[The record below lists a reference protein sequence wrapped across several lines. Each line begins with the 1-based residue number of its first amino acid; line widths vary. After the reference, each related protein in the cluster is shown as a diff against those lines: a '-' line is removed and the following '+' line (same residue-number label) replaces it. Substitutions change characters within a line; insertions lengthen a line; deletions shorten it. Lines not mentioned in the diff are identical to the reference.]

1 MKFIVL
7 FLHIDGLK
15 LIFNR
20 LRRHFTKFDVLVYA
34 KDICAIKLIISDIN
48 WFDGIIKNLR
58 AQLFLSIN
66 HHFWD
71 LTSFTLRLARLLLL
85 LVNCLL
91 LVLCSDLGVVLEDA
105 FAFFAALLVFAI
117 DTLTIFITR
126 NTGLEAL
133 TVFLEAFALFTIAT
147 FRMPVLLFIA
157 NNIRDCALFVR
168 LQETVV
174 DF

>member
-1 MKFIVL
+1 
-7 FLHIDGLK
+7 
-15 LIFNR
+15 
-20 LRRHFTKFDVLVYA
+20 
-34 KDICAIKLIISDIN
+34 
-48 WFDGIIKNLR
+48 
-58 AQLFLSIN
+58 
-66 HHFWD
+66 
-71 LTSFTLRLARLLLL
+71 
-85 LVNCLL
+85 
-91 LVLCSDLGVVLEDA
+91 VLENA